1 MDNKKIALIT
11 GVQGMDGSFL
21 AELLLSKG
29 YIVHG
34 IIRMKS
40 EISGKRLDSIYKD
53 RHEKEV
59 YFFLHYADLT
69 DTNSIDSIIREIQP
83 DEIYHLGAM
92 SHVRV
97 SFDIP
102 EYAANCDGIGTLR
115 ILEAIRKYTINKPI
129 KLYNACT
136 SELYGGIYKEK
147 QNELTPF
154 CPKSPYACAKLYSY
168 WISKIYRESYNLFI
182 VNGILF
188 NHTSHRRGDTFLE
201 QKVVK
206 GAVAIYKNKK
216 DCLYLGN
223 LYSSRDIGHS
233 KDYVRGMYLMLQ
245 HDKPDDY
252 VLATGTKHCIKDII
266 NLVFSKLNMKLT
278 WKNKGLDELG
288 IIENDKIVIRI
299 DPKYF
304 RPSEVDSLEGDATK
318 AKEILNWTP
327 EYTFENIIDEMILHE
342 LDNY

>member
-1 MDNKKIALIT
+1 
-11 GVQGMDGSFL
+11 
-21 AELLLSKG
+21 
-29 YIVHG
+29 
-34 IIRMKS
+34 MKS

-154 CPKSPYACAKLYSY
+154 CPKSPYACAKLYS
-168 WISKIYRESYNLFI
+168 
-182 VNGILF
+182 
-188 NHTSHRRGDTFLE
+188 
-201 QKVVK
+201 
-206 GAVAIYKNKK
+206 
-216 DCLYLGN
+216 
-223 LYSSRDIGHS
+223 
-233 KDYVRGMYLMLQ
+233 
-245 HDKPDDY
+245 
-252 VLATGTKHCIKDII
+252 
-266 NLVFSKLNMKLT
+266 
-278 WKNKGLDELG
+278 
-288 IIENDKIVIRI
+288 
-299 DPKYF
+299 
-304 RPSEVDSLEGDATK
+304 
-318 AKEILNWTP
+318 
-327 EYTFENIIDEMILHE
+327 
-342 LDNY
+342 

>member
-1 MDNKKIALIT
+1 MTTTKVALIT
-11 GVQGMDGSFL
+11 GIQGMDGSFL

-40 EISGKRLDSIYKD
+40 EISGKRLDKIYQD
-53 RHEKEV
+53 RHEKNV
-59 YFFLHYADLT
+59 SFFLHYGDLT
-69 DTNSIDSIIREIQP
+69 DTSSIDCVIREVQP

-102 EYAANCDGIGTLR
+102 EYAGNCDAIGTLR
-115 ILEAIRKYTINKPI
+115 ILESIRKNINKPI
-129 KLYNACT
+129 KMYNACT
-136 SELYGGIYKEK
+136 SELYGGIYQEK
-147 QNELTPF
+147 QNEMTPF
-154 CPKSPYACAKLYSY
+154 CPKSPYACAKLYSF

-188 NHTSHRRGDTFLE
+188 NHTSYRRGDTFLE

-206 GAVAIYKNKK
+206 GAVAILKNKQ

-223 LYSSRDIGHS
+223 IYSSRDIGHS

-245 HDKPDDY
+245 QDEPEDY
-252 VLATGTKHCIKDII
+252 VLATGTKYFIKDIVD
-266 NLVFSKLNMKLT
+266 LVFLKLKMPLT
-278 WKNKGLDELG
+278 WKNEGVNEIGILEDERV
-288 IIENDKIVIRI
+288 VIRI

-318 AKEILNWTP
+318 AREKLNWVP
-327 EYTFENIIDEMILHE
+327 EYTFENIIDEMIEQE
-342 LDNY
+342 LMNYV